1 MNPHPPA
8 PVLGLVLKGY
18 PRISESFISNEI
30 LLLEQRGIRIHIFSM
45 RHPREAFTH
54 ASVRRIRAKVDYL
67 PHTILAHL
75 PQLLVHNGRLA
86 LRDPKRY
93 RHAVKIALRRFRRTH
108 KSATLKHLLQAG
120 YLTDRLLPGSGV
132 VHLHAHFA
140 HSPTSVAMFT
150 SFLSSRPFSF
160 FGHAKDIYTSDPR
173 QLAEKIGLARFV
185 ATCTRYNRDH
195 LRKIAGNHGAAAKV
209 HCVYHGI
216 DTRLFDAD
224 LRLAPPDAPYEILT
238 VARMTAKKG
247 LPTVF
252 QALRRLKDAGLPF
265 RHTLIGDGD
274 QRDMLLRLMADLGLE
289 DHCRWLGTLVHEA
302 VLDHFRRSHAFVLG
316 CEVTPNSDRD
326 GIPNVLVES
335 MAMGVPVVATSV
347 SALPELVVDGDH
359 GLLVPPKNPAA
370 LAEGLSRILTDAGLR
385 RKVIP
390 AARRRVR
397 SRFDN
402 RVLIDKLAD
411 HYCDHIPEL
420 RPA

>member
-1 MNPHPPA
+1 
-8 PVLGLVLKGY
+8 
-18 PRISESFISNEI
+18 
-30 LLLEQRGIRIHIFSM
+30 M
-45 RHPREAFTH
+45 RHPRERFTH
-54 ASVRRIRAKVDYL
+54 ASVKQIQARVDYL
-67 PHTILAHL
+67 PHTILGHL
-75 PQLLVHNGRLA
+75 PRLLAHNGRLA
-86 LRDPKRY
+86 LRQPRRY
-93 RHAVKIALRRFRRTH
+93 RHALKVALRRFRRTR

-150 SFLSSRPFSF
+150 SFLSGRPFSF

-173 QLAEKIGLARFV
+173 QLAEKIRLARFV

-195 LRKIAGNHGAAAKV
+195 LKQIAANNGTAV
-209 HCVYHGI
+209 HCVHHGI

-224 LRLAPPDAPYEILT
+224 LRLDAPQAPYEILT
-238 VARMTAKKG
+238 VARLTAKKG

-252 QALRRLKDAGLPF
+252 RALRRLKEAGLPF

-274 QRDMLLRLMADLGLE
+274 DRDLLLDMIKELGLS
-289 DHCRWLGTLVHEA
+289 DRCRWLGTLAHEA
-302 VLDHFRRSHAFVLG
+302 VIDHFRRAHAFVLG
-316 CEVTPNSDRD
+316 CEVAANGDRD

-335 MAMGVPVVATSV
+335 MAMGVPVVATKI
-347 SALPELVVDGDH
+347 SAIPELVVDGAH
-359 GLLVPPKNPAA
+359 GLLVPSKDPAA
-370 LAEGLSRILTDAGLR
+370 LAHGLTRILTDTALR

-402 RVLIDKLAD
+402 RVLVDKLAG
-411 HYCDHIPEL
+411 HYFDHIPEL
-420 RPA
+420 GPA